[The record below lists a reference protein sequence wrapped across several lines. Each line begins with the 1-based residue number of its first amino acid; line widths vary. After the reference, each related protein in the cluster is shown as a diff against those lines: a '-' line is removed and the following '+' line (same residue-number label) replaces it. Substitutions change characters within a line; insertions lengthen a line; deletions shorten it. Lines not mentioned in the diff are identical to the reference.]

1 MLHGVKRISTVR
13 FTTDALLLRNNPTVN
28 RLTRG
33 MAKNSTASKGAAKRA
48 RAEERLKQARRKKL
62 VNRSMMALGT
72 LLFAGVIV
80 LAFSSGE
87 TATGST
93 ELESWDLPALQG
105 EGRVKLED
113 FAGKPTVATFF
124 ASWCTVCLRE
134 LPGFAQLE
142 SVIGDQIN
150 FVGINTM
157 NNGGGYNF
165 AVDRGIGSWP
175 LARDIGLQDGRQ
187 LATNFGA
194 RGSPT
199 TVIYDEN
206 GSVVDVT
213 LGGMTA
219 EQLAGKLSNLFGV
232 SP

>member
-1 MLHGVKRISTVR
+1 MIRG
-13 FTTDALLLRNNPTVN
+13 LL
-28 RLTRG
+28 G
-33 MAKNSTASKGAAKRA
+33 FGAA
-48 RAEERLKQARRKKL
+48 
-62 VNRSMMALGT
+62 
-72 LLFAGVIV
+72 LFAGFLIF
-80 LAFSSGE
+80 AFPAAE
-87 TATGST
+87 TASGST
-93 ELESWDLPALQG
+93 ELESWDLPALRG
-105 EGRVKLED
+105 EDRIKLED
-113 FAGKPTVATFF
+113 FTGKPTVAAFF

-134 LPGFAQLE
+134 LPGFAELE
-142 SVIGDQIN
+142 NLIGDDVN

-157 NNGGGYNF
+157 NNGSGYDF

-219 EQLAGKLSNLFGV
+219 EQLAEKLNTFFGV
-232 SP
+232 TP